1 MAPSIKPLWEGHLRK
16 RPFDLRIN
24 RKSGRRAEGYE
35 RGLVEAANA
44 PVSFEY
50 VPSGGS
56 DPQQLFQTEQ
66 VELLITR

>member
-24 RKSGRRAEGYE
+24 RKSGRWAEGYE

-50 VPSGGS
+50 VPFGGS